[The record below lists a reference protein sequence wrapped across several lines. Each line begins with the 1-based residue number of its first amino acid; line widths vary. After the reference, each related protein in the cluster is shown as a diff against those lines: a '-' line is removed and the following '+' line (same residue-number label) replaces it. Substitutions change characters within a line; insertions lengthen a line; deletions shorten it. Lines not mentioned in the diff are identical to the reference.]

1 MSTRS
6 TETAEHISSQ
16 EREQRV
22 FRYLASYG
30 QHPETERK
38 YRPAIEACQSV
49 LYLSQ
54 TVSEIARQYG
64 IKPECLRNQLKR
76 HFPEI
81 LSARNELR
89 ARLGCRESGNFG
101 LRTGTAEKY
110 APAIVLLRD
119 AGLTVREAATRAG
132 VSYQGLQQHLLFHH
146 KDIAESRMLARTDA
160 LLKPVE
166 AGGVAACGG
175 LRAPRPEAQAL
186 YAPAVELLRTTDLPL
201 TEVARRCGVSAH
213 NLSSYMQKWHREDL
227 AQRRVV
233 REAALAARRDA
244 QAERADRSH
253 TALARARYEPAIE
266 MLHAGKSLAETA
278 GALGVDP
285 GKLSAWMKRNRPEV
299 LEQARAG
306 MMVAPSGA
314 RVLRTKYERYAPVA
328 AYIAA
333 HPAEPTAS
341 VACRF
346 GVPVS
351 TLVKTMARVFP
362 EAWRRHKACLEIGG
376 YE

>member
-1 MSTRS
+1 LKAT
-6 TETAEHISSQ
+6 EHISAR
-16 EREQRV
+16 ERERRV

-38 YRPAIEACQSV
+38 YRPAIEACQSIQ
-49 LYLSQ
+49 YLSL
-54 TVSEIARQYG
+54 TVSEIARLYG
-64 IKPECLRNQLKR
+64 LEPECLRIQLKR

-89 ARLGCRESGNFG
+89 ARLGYRESGNVG
-101 LRTGTAEKY
+101 LKAKTAEKY
-110 APAIVLLRD
+110 APAIALLRD
-119 AGLTVREAATRAG
+119 TGLTVREAAARTG

-146 KDIAESRMLARTDA
+146 KDLAESRMLARTDA
-160 LLKPVE
+160 LLRPVE

-175 LRAPRPEAQAL
+175 VRAPRPEAQAL
-186 YAPAVELLRTTDLPL
+186 YAPAVELFRTSDLPL
-201 TEVARRCGVSAH
+201 TEIARRCGVSAH
-213 NLSSYMQKWHREDL
+213 NLSSYMRKWHQKEL
-227 AQRRVV
+227 VQRREA
-233 REAALAARRDA
+233 REAAVAARREE
-244 QAERADRSH
+244 QAERVDRSRA
-253 TALARARYEPAIE
+253 ALARERYEPAVE
-266 MLHAGKSLAETA
+266 MLRERKSLTETA
-278 GALGVDP
+278 RALGLDLSN
-285 GKLSAWMKRNRPEV
+285 LSAWMKRNRPEV

-314 RVLRTKYERYAPVA
+314 LVLRTKYERYAPVA

-346 GVPVS
+346 GVPAS

-362 EAWRRHKACLEIGG
+362 EAWSRHKACLEIGG